1 MDIDDI
7 FDEKKDR
14 ITKRYKEI
22 VDKLG
27 FEPKDYEPERPKE
40 GFTENDNRKSP
51 FAALSL
57 EELLFLRDYGFL
69 S

>member
-1 MDIDDI
+1 MNEQIQ
-7 FDEKKDR
+7 KK
-14 ITKRYKEI
+14 YKEI

-51 FAALSL
+51 SP
-57 EELLFLRDYGFL
+57 LFLLRNCSF
-69 S
+69 